1 MTNKEEQVLEC
12 VRAAVAAAVRET
24 FWSRTKVISYAVYSA
39 ALEYPEAGS
48 ELISRVAAEEVKQQ
62 IKPLAALVRWYQ
74 RTF

>member
-12 VRAAVAAAVRET
+12 VRAAVAASIRET
-24 FWSRTKVISYAVYSA
+24 FWSRTKVLSYAVYCA

-48 ELISRVAAEEVKQQ
+48 ELISRVAGEEVKQQ
-62 IKPLAALVRWYQ
+62 IKPLAALVRWYK